1 MSVGAVTHPLL
12 ALAVFA
18 TDAIIS
24 YLGWMRLDSWLTGRR
39 WRVLLWGAALDI
51 AIAVNVMGFIGAG
64 WLMLVPSV
72 LGSAV
77 GTVAAFRLDAS

>member
-1 MSVGAVTHPLL
+1 
-12 ALAVFA
+12 
-18 TDAIIS
+18 
-24 YLGWMRLDSWLTGRR
+24 
-39 WRVLLWGAALDI
+39 LDI